1 MFSFSFFSAFEAD
14 VSPITHVAQV
24 EVLTRRNQDL
34 LVALDMKERELAH
47 ITALFETNGDALS
60 AGVRQSKIIE
70 VVKKNRQLTLSVER
84 EKAEKERLMTELKM
98 TRISS
103 QNGRHDMLRSEA
115 QVEAAC
121 REVVAE
127 ASESA
132 KLARKELA
140 VWKEKA
146 RQVAAWAERSS
157 GRFTTVKAENERLR
171 KIIKQEVGAAPDGLN
186 RLEEAFSE
194 QKPGG
199 WRGRAQQIQKLRLE
213 NTSLKQKLE
222 RANQLP
228 STTGAEELLVHDVVS
243 IHSKSQDGIQV
254 ERADVAKLELK
265 LKQAG
270 LRKCLVEKELRDVRE
285 RLQALTDKCAND
297 DQLISA
303 LQRELHRKSE
313 VTLLKWSETGLPGQA
328 SSQGSSSKNMVPAVV
343 HNVVEHR
350 AKAQEQQLHMQSR
363 VINEIRQQNLQ
374 LRAKVATLEYEIS
387 ANSQGNV
394 DVSSTR
400 NSDAAVGLEDGSLA
414 VVLTDQNAED
424 VEALIIHTEGL
435 ESLVEILKGKLYEKE
450 TQVDQLRTYASETR
464 VCSICQGSTERVQ

>member
-98 TRISS
+98 TLISS
-103 QNGRHDMLRSEA
+103 QNGRHDMLRSES

-186 RLEEAFSE
+186 RLEEAFS
-194 QKPGG
+194 
-199 WRGRAQQIQKLRLE
+199 
-213 NTSLKQKLE
+213 
-222 RANQLP
+222 
-228 STTGAEELLVHDVVS
+228 
-243 IHSKSQDGIQV
+243 
-254 ERADVAKLELK
+254 
-265 LKQAG
+265 
-270 LRKCLVEKELRDVRE
+270 
-285 RLQALTDKCAND
+285 
-297 DQLISA
+297 
-303 LQRELHRKSE
+303 
-313 VTLLKWSETGLPGQA
+313 
-328 SSQGSSSKNMVPAVV
+328 
-343 HNVVEHR
+343 
-350 AKAQEQQLHMQSR
+350 
-363 VINEIRQQNLQ
+363 
-374 LRAKVATLEYEIS
+374 
-387 ANSQGNV
+387 
-394 DVSSTR
+394 
-400 NSDAAVGLEDGSLA
+400 
-414 VVLTDQNAED
+414 
-424 VEALIIHTEGL
+424 
-435 ESLVEILKGKLYEKE
+435 
-450 TQVDQLRTYASETR
+450 
-464 VCSICQGSTERVQ
+464 